1 VYGTRFL
8 LTHGDALGVK
18 GGDGIIGSIGP
29 IMRGSIKVRDQ
40 EIQLGE
46 QIDMILMGH
55 WHQMLWLP
63 RVIVNNCLKG
73 FDEFARLA
81 VRAPFSR
88 PSQAL
93 FFVHPQ
99 HGITARWEVFLEGQR
114 RAEKAEWVAWPAMA
128 G

>member
-1 VYGTRFL
+1 
-8 LTHGDALGVK
+8 VK

-40 EIQLGE
+40 RNPDRP
-46 QIDMILMGH
+46 QIDTILMGH

-63 RVIVNNCLKG
+63 ALIVNNCLKG
-73 FDEFARLA
+73 YDEFARLA
-81 VRAPFSR
+81 VRAPYSR

-114 RAEKAEWVAWPAMA
+114 VPAPPGRLRSRAPAA
-128 G
+128 RPPVG